1 MTTIRLTTQ
10 IKNPVKEV
18 FDLARSIDFHMV
30 SANKSKEKAIAG
42 KTSGLIELG
51 ETVTWRGQHFGIYLI
66 HKSIITEY
74 ESPNN
79 FTDEMV
85 KGCFKFFKHQH
96 IFYKTAFGTEMIDIL
111 EYETPYSILG
121 KLFDN
126 LALKKH
132 LTQFLSA
139 RNQSIK
145 LYLESKNTVKS
156 HYNNYL

>member
-10 IKNPVKEV
+10 IKSPVEEV
-18 FDLARSIDFHMV
+18 FDLVRSIDFHMISV
-30 SANKSKEKAIAG
+30 DNTKEKAIAG
-42 KTSGLIELG
+42 KTSGLIQLG

-85 KGCFKFFKHQH
+85 KGCFKSFKHQH
-96 IFYKTAFGTEMIDIL
+96 IFYTTAFGTEMIDIL
-111 EYETPYSILG
+111 EYKTPYGILG

-132 LTQFLSA
+132 LTQFLNA
-139 RNQSIK
+139 RNQSLK
-145 LYLESKNTVKS
+145 LYLESKNVVKS
-156 HYNNYL
+156 HHDNCL